1 MSKARSP
8 REICSTTMG
17 TRGLIGRA
25 VYRGRR
31 ACRTSLR
38 GPEAGP
44 FALLPL
50 LLGSPQL
57 LARGRLL
64 LGDRLRRFRDQVD
77 RLAQAQVL
85 AKDRVAPAGAQAL
98 EQPFRGLLALAGPER
113 LEHLLLCDLD
123 PLCLD
128 HRRQGRLAAQ
138 GSLGVRLQVGD

>member
-1 MSKARSP
+1 MSNARSP
-8 REICSTTMG
+8 REVCSTTIG
-17 TRGLIGRA
+17 TRGLIGRS
-25 VYRGRR
+25 VYKGRSAR
-31 ACRTSLR
+31 RSSLR
-38 GPEAGP
+38 RPEARP
-44 FALLPL
+44 LALPL
-50 LLGSPQL
+50 LLPGSPEL
-57 LARGRLL
+57 LARDRLL

-85 AKDRVAPAGAQAL
+85 AKDRVAPAAAQAL